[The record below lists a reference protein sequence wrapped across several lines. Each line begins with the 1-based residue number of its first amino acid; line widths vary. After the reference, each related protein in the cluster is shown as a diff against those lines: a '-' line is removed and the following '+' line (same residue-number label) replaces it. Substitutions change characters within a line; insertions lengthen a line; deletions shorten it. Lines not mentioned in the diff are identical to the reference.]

1 MHPLYPVAE
10 AVSLIKMDIDQLL
23 QERMRAWKNLI

>member
-10 AVSLIKMDIDQLL
+10 AVSLMKMDIDQLL
-23 QERMRAWKNLI
+23 QERMRA